1 VRQSPYHGSP
11 IGQYRVQRAFTV
23 QLQPRS
29 DVALITVSGEL
40 DIASAPELEQT
51 LEQIR
56 PELTTLVIVD
66 LRELEFMDSTGLSII
81 VRAHQRLA
89 ESGCELTL
97 IKGQPQ
103 VQRLLDLTGVADRLR
118 LVAEPD
124 ELLNGR

>member
-1 VRQSPYHGSP
+1 
-11 IGQYRVQRAFTV
+11 VQRAFTV

-29 DVALITVSGEL
+29 DAALIAVSGEL
-40 DIASAPELEQT
+40 DIASAPELEQAFD
-51 LEQIR
+51 QIR
-56 PELTTLVIVD
+56 PESTKLVIVD
-66 LRELEFMDSTGLSII
+66 LRELDFMDSTGLSII

-89 ESGCELTL
+89 ESDCELTL

>member
-1 VRQSPYHGSP
+1 MSTYHCSPTGPH
-11 IGQYRVQRAFTV
+11 RVQRAFTV

-29 DVALITVSGEL
+29 DVALIAVSGEL
-40 DIASAPELEQT
+40 DIASAPELEQA
-51 LEQIR
+51 LDQIR
-56 PELTTLVIVD
+56 PELTKLVIVD
-66 LRELEFMDSTGLSII
+66 LRELDFMDSTGLSII

-89 ESGCELTL
+89 ESDCELTL

-118 LVAEPD
+118 LVAEPG

>member
-56 PELTTLVIVD
+56 PELTKLVIVD

-81 VRAHQRLA
+81 VRAHQRLS
-89 ESGCELTL
+89 ESNCELTL

-103 VQRLLDLTGVADRLR
+103 VQRLLDLTGVADRVR
-118 LVAEPD
+118 LFAEPG
-124 ELLNGR
+124 ELLDER

>member
-1 VRQSPYHGSP
+1 
-11 IGQYRVQRAFTV
+11 VQRAFTV

-29 DVALITVSGEL
+29 DAALVVVSGEL
-40 DIASAPELEQT
+40 DIASAPELEQA
-51 LEQIR
+51 LDQIQ
-56 PELTTLVIVD
+56 PELTKLVIVD

-89 ESGCELTL
+89 DSGCELTL

-118 LVAEPD
+118 LVTEPG